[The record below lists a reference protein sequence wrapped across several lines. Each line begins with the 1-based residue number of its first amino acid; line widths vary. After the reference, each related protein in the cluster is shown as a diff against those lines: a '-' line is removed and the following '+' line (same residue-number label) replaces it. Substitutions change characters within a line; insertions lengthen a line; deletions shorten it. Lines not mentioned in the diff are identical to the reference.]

1 MLCIRPLQHKC
12 LNLIY
17 YIFLKILILISFE
30 KLFRRKLRKNIFIVK
45 LKVLI
50 RTLGHQ
56 KFSHYSPRG
65 KLKLKNF
72 KVELLSKKVCKQNI
86 YLNFQIPPKESAA
99 FRSWHKKKMSLF
111 QIVQT
116 SLLEYPQYFFEK
128 EKQTQQAGFRL
139 LQNWSKSTQIISE
152 KK

>member
-99 FRSWHKKKMSLF
+99 FRSWHKKKNESFSNCSNLF
-111 QIVQT
+111 AGVPSI
-116 SLLEYPQYFFEK
+116 LLRERKTNP
-128 EKQTQQAGFRL
+128 ASRL
-139 LQNWSKSTQIISE
+139 EIITKLE
-152 KK
+152 